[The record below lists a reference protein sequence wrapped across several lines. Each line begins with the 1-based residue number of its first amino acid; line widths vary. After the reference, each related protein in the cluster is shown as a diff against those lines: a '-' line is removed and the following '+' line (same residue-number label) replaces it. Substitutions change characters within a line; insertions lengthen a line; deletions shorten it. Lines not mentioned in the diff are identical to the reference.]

1 MKMLNK
7 ENLGE
12 GAAALGA
19 VDQRDGLGPTIMGA
33 DGNIFTALDTLCQ
46 RHSPQAIVL
55 LSTGLAMM
63 LSITAL

>member
-1 MKMLNK
+1 MAGM
-7 ENLGE
+7 
-12 GAAALGA
+12 
-19 VDQRDGLGPTIMGA
+19 RMGA

-55 LSTGLAMM
+55 LSTGLAEAHCSMM